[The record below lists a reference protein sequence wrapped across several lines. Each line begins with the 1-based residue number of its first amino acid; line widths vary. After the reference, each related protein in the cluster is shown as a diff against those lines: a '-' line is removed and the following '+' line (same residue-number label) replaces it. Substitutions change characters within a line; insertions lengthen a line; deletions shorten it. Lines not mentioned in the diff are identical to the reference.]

1 MRILRLIRTRPRAGR
16 ALVGVLAGGL
26 LSVGQ
31 GSAPLIASAVS
42 PSVVVI
48 YKNQW
53 SEQYF
58 PAFHLFGQVRNDTSQ
73 AVTGIR
79 IGLNLQDINGN
90 SVGTE
95 TAYPTLDALAP
106 GEISPFEAILFPAPA
121 GYAKFAIAGVTYA
134 RSTATPNHARLPVHI
149 VACPSPIPA
158 SNICGT
164 VANTGTVS
172 LEGVHVALT
181 LVNGGGTMVAQH
193 YANSDASSTDV
204 LAAGDTGTFAIDP
217 AGDPAYTGV
226 VGTGEAAYPID
237 VKPPALDFG
246 NQLVGSPSQSLSVT
260 VRNKG
265 TRAVAIQNIAAPTDF
280 AATSACPANLGAGAS
295 CSIGV
300 VFTPSV
306 MGPRGGLLVITNDGG
321 GSPDSIVLS
330 GVGVAPIVQLVAI
343 GGADFGPIDV
353 GKSSPARPI
362 ILSNVGT
369 APLVVTNIAT
379 TAGDFWRPQP
389 NACVGTL
396 AINASCVIYVV
407 FTPGL
412 PGTRNGSLVLTDN
425 ALDTPQQLA
434 LTGFGV
440 GSAVT
445 FNPTSLNFGDA
456 NVVVTDLPL
465 TLINAGTGSL
475 TITDLSTDGPFAA
488 STAQGLPITV
498 ASGHTCTIIVTFLM
512 NSVSA
517 LGPGLVVGQLT
528 VTDSAGS
535 HYVTLLANPA
545 SARGPVQFDGN
556 PTPRGAPGP
565 PVPSN

>member
-1 MRILRLIRTRPRAGR
+1 M
-16 ALVGVLAGGL
+16 
-26 LSVGQ
+26 
-31 GSAPLIASAVS
+31 
-42 PSVVVI
+42 
-48 YKNQW
+48 
-53 SEQYF
+53 
-58 PAFHLFGQVRNDTSQ
+58 
-73 AVTGIR
+73 
-79 IGLNLQDINGN
+79 
-90 SVGTE
+90 
-95 TAYPTLDALAP
+95 
-106 GEISPFEAILFPAPA
+106 
-121 GYAKFAIAGVTYA
+121 A
-134 RSTATPNHARLPVHI
+134 R
-149 VACPSPIPA
+149 PSPIPA

-164 VANTGTVS
+164 VTNTGTVS

-181 LVNGGGTMVAQH
+181 LVNGSGTMVAQH

-217 AGDPAYTGV
+217 AGDPTYTGV
-226 VGTGEAAYPID
+226 LGTGEAAYPID
-237 VKPPALDFG
+237 LKPPSLDFG
-246 NQLVGSPSQSLSVT
+246 NQLVGSPSLSMSVT

-265 TRAVAIQNIAAPTDF
+265 SRAVAIQTPTAPTDF
-280 AATSACPANLGAGAS
+280 AVTSACPANLGAGAS
-295 CSIGV
+295 CLIGV

-330 GVGVAPIVQLVAI
+330 GVGVAPIVQLFAI

-396 AINASCVIYVV
+396 AINSSCVIYVV

-445 FNPTSLNFGDA
+445 FNPNSLNFGA
-456 NVVVTDLPL
+456 AHVVVTDLPL
-465 TLINAGTGSL
+465 TLINAGPGSPN
-475 TITDLSTDGPFAA
+475 IPDLSTDGPFAA
-488 STAQGLPITV
+488 STVQTLPITV

-535 HYVTLLANPA
+535 HYVTPLANPA
-545 SARGPVQFDGN
+545 SARSPVQGVRPD
-556 PTPRGAPGP
+556 RGGGPPPP

>member
-1 MRILRLIRTRPRAGR
+1 MRILRLIRTRPHAGR
-16 ALVGVLAGGL
+16 ALVGVLAGAL

-31 GSAPLIASAVS
+31 AAPPLIASAVS

-48 YKNQW
+48 YKTQW
-53 SEQYF
+53 SEPFF
-58 PAFHLFGQVRNDTSQ
+58 PAVHLIGQVRNNTSQ
-73 AVTGIR
+73 AVAGIK
-79 IGLNLQDINGN
+79 IGLNLQDAGGN

-95 TAYPTLDALAP
+95 TAVPTLDALAP
-106 GEISPFEAILFPAPA
+106 GEVSPFEVILFPAPL

-134 RSTATPNHARLPVHI
+134 RATATPNHTKLPVHI
-149 VACPSPIPA
+149 VACPPPFPA

-164 VANTGTVS
+164 VTNTGTVS

-181 LVNGGGTMVAQH
+181 LVDGSGTMVAQH
-193 YANSDASSTDV
+193 YANSDASSSDV

-217 AGDPAYTGV
+217 AGDPAYAGV
-226 VGTGEAAYPID
+226 VGTGEAAYPIEL
-237 VKPPALDFG
+237 KPPSLDFG
-246 NQLVGSPSQSLSVT
+246 NQLVGSPSLSLSVT

-265 TRAVAIQNIAAPTDF
+265 NRAVAIQNIAGPTDF
-280 AATSACPANLGAGAS
+280 AATSACPANLGAGLS

-330 GVGVAPIVQLVAI
+330 GVGVAPIVQLVAN
-343 GGADFGPIDV
+343 GGTDFGPIDV
-353 GKSSPARPI
+353 GKSSAARSI
-362 ILSNVGT
+362 ILTNVGT
-369 APLVVTNIAT
+369 APLVVTNLAT
-379 TAGDFWRPQP
+379 AAGDFWRPQP
-389 NACVGTL
+389 NACLGTL
-396 AINASCVIYVV
+396 AISASCVIYVV
-407 FTPGL
+407 FTPAL
-412 PGTRNGSLVLTDN
+412 PGTRNGSLTLTDN

-465 TLINAGTGSL
+465 TLINAGTKTL
-475 TITDLSTDGPFAA
+475 TITDLSTDGPFVA
-488 STAQGLPITV
+488 STVQSLPITV
-498 ASGHTCTIIVTFLM
+498 APGDKRTIIVTFLL
-512 NSVSA
+512 NSVSG

-535 HYVTLLANPA
+535 QYVTLLANPA

-556 PTPRGAPGP
+556 PGPRGAPGP
-565 PVPSN
+565 PPPSN